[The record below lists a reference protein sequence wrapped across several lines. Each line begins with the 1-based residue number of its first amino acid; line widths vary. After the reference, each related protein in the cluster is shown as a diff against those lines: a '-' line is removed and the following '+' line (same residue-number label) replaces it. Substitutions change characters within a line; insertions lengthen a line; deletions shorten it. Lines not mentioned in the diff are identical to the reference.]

1 MGCSQI
7 DYCREV
13 SRILNHTLSP
23 FSSLPPKFSALPLS
37 QDSLVATIATVANRA
52 VALSAKA
59 HSATTHRYVSL
70 QQKKTNGQPAE
81 KINKYRNNTNV

>member
-7 DYCREV
+7 GYCREV

-37 QDSLVATIATVANRA
+37 QDSLVATIATLANRA
-52 VALSAKA
+52 AALSAKA
-59 HSATTHRYVSL
+59 HGVTTHKRSPEA
-70 QQKKTNGQPAE
+70 KKTDGQPAE

>member
-70 QQKKTNGQPAE
+70 QQKKKKKKQTDSLL
-81 KINKYRNNTNV
+81 KR